1 MITMISDTEANYLY
15 QDHSYCISLQST
27 PSSTNRLSKKL
38 FLGSLLV
45 TELKGVLTL
54 EELALR
60 VHNRP
65 LVNKTNTNEIV
76 YSFAK
81 DYVAIKYPEL
91 LL

>member
-15 QDHSYCISLQST
+15 QDCSYHLLLRTAST
-27 PSSTNRLSKKL
+27 STNRLSKKL
-38 FLGSLLV
+38 FLDNQFV
-45 TELKGVLTL
+45 AELKGILTL

-60 VHNRP
+60 IHTRH
-65 LVNKTNTNEIV
+65 LVDKTNTNQVV
-76 YSFAK
+76 YSFGK